1 MIAKIIALL
10 LIIILSPLLL
20 LISITIF
27 IEDGFPIIYKQE
39 NLGKNH
45 KKFTLFKFRTMLKN
59 TPLLPTE
66 EMDDSNKYLLKCG
79 HFLRRYSL
87 DELPQFF
94 NVINGTMNFIGPRP
108 CLEKNEEI
116 VKNLREKLGIHKIKP
131 GITGLAQVS
140 GRDSNS
146 YQKKVEFDNYYLKN
160 RSFKMQLKIIIKTFS
175 VIILPKDIKH

>member
-1 MIAKIIALL
+1 MIARIIALL
-10 LIIILSPLLL
+10 LIILLSPLLI

-27 IEDGFPIIYKQE
+27 VEDGFPIIYKQV

-45 KKFTLFKFRTMLKN
+45 KTFILFKFRTMLKN

-66 EMDDSNKYLLKCG
+66 EMNDSNKYLLKSG
-79 HFLRRYSL
+79 HFLRKYSL

-94 NVINGTMNFIGPRP
+94 NVLNGTMNFIGPRP

-116 VKNLREKLGIHKIKP
+116 IKNLREELEIHKIKP

-146 YQKKVEFDNYYLKN
+146 YHKKVEFDHYYYKN
-160 RSFKMQLKIIIKTFS
+160 RSFKMQIKIILKTFL
-175 VIILPKDIKH
+175 VILLPKDIKH